1 MCLYFISL
9 CLVAHNMQQ
18 AFLRLPDGFKT
29 VAAHVSRSQLQYSE
43 WRPGLCTKGRPTTS
57 KCVTDKLATVVGVN
71 WWERTINSLSLLL
84 VSKFQFLIIYYLVTA
99 YCYHYNFVYF
109 QVIEVENNVQFRW
122 NYNSLF
128 IVSQLYVPLVE
139 IPVEHNTSVNK
150 LGHCNVRLI
159 DNETRSVW
167 VERKRKACGSK

>member
-1 MCLYFISL
+1 
-9 CLVAHNMQQ
+9 MQQ

-71 WWERTINSLSLLL
+71 WLL

-109 QVIEVENNVQFRW
+109 QVIEVENNVQFR
-122 NYNSLF
+122 
-128 IVSQLYVPLVE
+128 
-139 IPVEHNTSVNK
+139 
-150 LGHCNVRLI
+150 
-159 DNETRSVW
+159 
-167 VERKRKACGSK
+167 